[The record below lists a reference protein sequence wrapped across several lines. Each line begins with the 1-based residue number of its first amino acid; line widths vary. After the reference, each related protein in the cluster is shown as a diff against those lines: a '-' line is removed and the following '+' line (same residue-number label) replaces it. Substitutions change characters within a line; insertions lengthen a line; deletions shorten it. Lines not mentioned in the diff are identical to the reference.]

1 MKRARKLTAVMLAI
15 CLMIPWCTTLTVTA
29 DVNPQP
35 QTAVRP
41 KESDEPFRFGR
52 SILEQMDNSEALLY
66 AYDQLVSGCETLSS
80 RVDIF
85 HRTHQLNAE
94 EASLVWEVI
103 TSDYPAFFWLVDGV
117 SIRSSGGVVT
127 SYGLSVPAD
136 AAAQMAAID
145 ARVAEL
151 TADLADKSD
160 YEKSLILHNRLADI
174 NTYQFTANDQT
185 IIGSLLE
192 GQSVCAGY
200 ARAYQLLMQ
209 AVGIPVF
216 YVTGHSKG
224 QGHAWN
230 LVQLDGEW
238 YYTDVTW
245 DDQNDDG
252 GAIYYAYFNLTY
264 EQMCEDHTAVEFA
277 EYLPR
282 TTATAANY
290 HVRHDTMMDLPTGE
304 IIATLY
310 EADLPI
316 RLYMTGDLNA
326 FFAELNNALYDAADR
341 VACIGSGFS
350 CSMTYLGREII
361 IDLSISR
368 PHNYDSKNV
377 CQKCGYQKVENHHYV
392 ITVIDPT
399 CANKGRIIYTCSYCE
414 KSYFEYIPATGEHTY
429 ETVVTEPNCV
439 HGGYTTYTCT
449 VCGDSYDT
457 DFIPSIEHN
466 YEAVTT
472 DPTCAESGLNVYTC
486 IDCSYSFSEPI
497 PPTGEHSYET
507 VVTEPDCVNGGYTT
521 HTCTVCG
528 DNYTTDPVPA
538 TGKHVYDSD
547 LDPDCNVCGEKRNV
561 TVPGDADGNGK
572 VNNRDLGL
580 LLLYL
585 NDGDLSGKVFDV
597 IAMDMDGNGKL
608 NNRDLGLLQKL
619 LNV

>member
-1 MKRARKLTAVMLAI
+1 MKRTRKLTALVAVITLLA
-15 CLMIPWCTTLTVTA
+15 TLWVPA
-29 DVNPQP
+29 
-35 QTAVRP
+35 AVSAEAVP
-41 KESDEPFRFGR
+41 AAQQESIAYFGR
-52 SILEQMDNSEALLY
+52 SILTQMDNSEALLY
-66 AYDQLVSGCETLSS
+66 AYDQLVSGCEALST
-80 RVDIF
+80 RVDIS

-94 EASLVWEVI
+94 EASLVWEVV
-103 TSDYPAFFWLVDGV
+103 TSDHPAFFWLADGV

-127 SYGLSVPAD
+127 SYGLTVPTD
-136 AAAQMAAID
+136 AAAQMAALD

-151 TADLADKSD
+151 TADLTDKSD

-185 IIGSLLE
+185 VIGSLLE
-192 GQSVCAGY
+192 GKSVCAGY

-290 HVRHDTMMDLPTGE
+290 HVRHDTMMDLPNGE

-341 VACIGSGFS
+341 VACSGSGFS
-350 CSMTYLGREII
+350 CNMTYLGREII

-368 PHNYDSKNV
+368 PHNYDSKNT
-377 CQKCGYQKVENHHYV
+377 CTKCGYKKVENHHYV

-399 CANKGRIIYTCSYCE
+399 CATDGKTIYTCTYCE

-439 HGGYTTYTCT
+439 NGGYTTYTCT
-449 VCGDSYDT
+449 VCGDSY
-457 DFIPSIEHN
+457 
-466 YEAVTT
+466 A
-472 DPTCAESGLNVYTC
+472 
-486 IDCSYSFSEPI
+486 
-497 PPTGEHSYET
+497 
-507 VVTEPDCVNGGYTT
+507 
-521 HTCTVCG
+521 
-528 DNYTTDPVPA
+528 TDPVPA

>member
-1 MKRARKLTAVMLAI
+1 MKRTRKLTALVAVITLLA
-15 CLMIPWCTTLTVTA
+15 TLWVPA
-29 DVNPQP
+29 
-35 QTAVRP
+35 AVSAEAVP
-41 KESDEPFRFGR
+41 AAQQEGIAYFGR
-52 SILEQMDNSEALLY
+52 SILTQMDNSEALLY
-66 AYDQLVSGCETLSS
+66 AYDQLVSGCEALST
-80 RVDIF
+80 RVDIS

-94 EASLVWEVI
+94 EASLVWEVV
-103 TSDYPAFFWLVDGV
+103 TSDHPAFFWLADGV

-127 SYGLSVPAD
+127 SYGLTVPTD
-136 AAAQMAAID
+136 AAKKRAAID
-145 ARVAEL
+145 VRVAEL
-151 TADLADKSD
+151 TADLTDKSD
-160 YEKSLILHNRLADI
+160 YEKSLILHNRLAEI

-185 IIGSLLE
+185 VIGSLLE
-192 GQSVCAGY
+192 GRSVCAGY

-264 EQMCEDHTAVEFA
+264 EQMGEDHTAVEFA

-290 HVRHDTMMDLPTGE
+290 HVRHDTMMDLPNGE

-350 CSMTYLGREII
+350 CNMTYLGREII
-361 IDLSISR
+361 INLTVSR
-368 PHNYDSKNV
+368 PHNYDDKNV

-392 ITVIDPT
+392 ITVINPT
-399 CANKGRIIYTCSYCE
+399 CATDGKTIYTCTYCE
-414 KSYFEYIPATGEHTY
+414 KSHFEVIPATGKHVY
-429 ETVVTEPNCV
+429 ET
-439 HGGYTTYTCT
+439 
-449 VCGDSYDT
+449 
-457 DFIPSIEHN
+457 
-466 YEAVTT
+466 AVT
-472 DPTCAESGLNVYTC
+472 P
-486 IDCSYSFSEPI
+486 
-497 PPTGEHSYET
+497 
-507 VVTEPDCVNGGYTT
+507 PDCVNGGYTT

-528 DNYTTDPVPA
+528 DNYATDPVPA